1 MRNESAISAGWLADC
16 SQTTT
21 HNTHTII
28 GPINIKWALTKYGHF
43 QALNDNSC
51 PFVSL
56 LIYIYS
62 ISLIFKEEEEGQM
75 KPQTK
80 QNKTER
86 NEARNILWYFALRH
100 SYGKRST
107 IRSKNNRNSRK
118 FQNVNNW
125 AETQHRLHFY
135 ASISIS
141 KFWLRFPY
149 HHTIQISIF
158 CNMCECVAHSYNG
171 DFCFVFVCLK
181 CFQSICW
188 RWWSFGCCCCCFCC
202 SFKYGFHY
210 NEKCG

>member
-1 MRNESAISAGWLADC
+1 MAFIFGWGLIDCQPARVGATDSITYNLIYTKHIFIIMRNESAISAGWLADC

-62 ISLIFKEEEEGQM
+62 ISHIFKEEEEGQM

-86 NEARNILWYFALRH
+86 NETKQGTFCDILHYDIH
-100 SYGKRST
+100 T
-107 IRSKNNRNSRK
+107 ENNRNSRK

-125 AETQHRLHFY
+125 AETQHRSHFY
-135 ASISIS
+135 ASIFIS
-141 KFWLRFPY
+141 KF
-149 HHTIQISIF
+149 
-158 CNMCECVAHSYNG
+158 
-171 DFCFVFVCLK
+171 
-181 CFQSICW
+181 
-188 RWWSFGCCCCCFCC
+188 
-202 SFKYGFHY
+202 
-210 NEKCG
+210 